1 MGMLTI
7 GAWVSNEIEDS
18 VTRNSAISAALYM
31 ESFIAPL
38 SQELARDEL
47 LSSESRAQL
56 LDLLR
61 EPSVAERIVSVKI
74 WKKGGLVAFSTNPD
88 LMGER
93 FEPTENLKQ
102 AWTGLLVASFDDL
115 DHQEAASE
123 RAKDI
128 PLLEIYNPIHSRRTG
143 EVIAVAEFYQNA
155 QELQDDLFSARLTS
169 WAIVGLVTAVT
180 FALLFGIVRQGSNT
194 IARQN
199 RELQGRLEE
208 ITRFSEQN
216 KALRQRI
223 QAASLRASA
232 LNERLLRRTSAEL
245 HDGPA
250 QALALASLR
259 LDSLANSAKQ
269 GAGEDEFGVIRQSLD
284 DALEGIRLICRG
296 LTLPELEGRSL
307 ADSVQLAVSAHER
320 RTGTSVT
327 LTMDSAAASARGI
340 GQSTLICIYR
350 FLQEGLMNAY
360 RHAEGHGQR
369 VKVRLGG
376 SEIEAIVEDDGP
388 GFEASS
394 LNLTAGLGL
403 SGLRER
409 IESTG
414 GEFRIEAAPGHG
426 TRLVMR
432 LPTEA

>member
-1 MGMLTI
+1 M
-7 GAWVSNEIEDS
+7 
-18 VTRNSAISAALYM
+18 
-31 ESFIAPL
+31 
-38 SQELARDEL
+38 
-47 LSSESRAQL
+47 
-56 LDLLR
+56 
-61 EPSVAERIVSVKI
+61 
-74 WKKGGLVAFSTNPD
+74 AFSTNPEF
-88 LMGER
+88 MGER

-102 AWTGLLVASFDDL
+102 AWTGQLMASFDDL
-115 DHQEAASE
+115 DPQEAASE

-128 PLLEIYNPIHSRRTG
+128 PLLEIYNPIHSRKTG

-155 QELQDDLFSARLTS
+155 QELRDDLFSAWLTS
-169 WAIVGLVTAVT
+169 WAIVGLVTVVT

-216 KALRQRI
+216 KTLRQRI

-250 QALALASLR
+250 QALASASLR

-269 GAGEDEFGVIRQSLD
+269 GAGEDEVGVIRQSLD

-307 ADSVQLAVSAHER
+307 AEAVHLAVRAHER
-320 RTGTSVT
+320 RTATSVT
-327 LTMDSAAASARGI
+327 ISMDPAAASVAGI

-350 FLQEGLMNAY
+350 FIQEGLMNAF
-360 RHAEGHGQR
+360 RHAEGTGQR
-369 VKVRLGG
+369 VKVRLDG

-394 LNLTAGLGL
+394 LNLAAGLGL
-403 SGLRER
+403 SGLHER

-414 GEFRIEAAPGHG
+414 GEFRIDAVPGHG

-432 LPTEA
+432 LPMEA